1 MLDKMAIVP
10 KIEYDG
16 STGSVRGYTTLPV
29 PGTPGKVLATKVLV
43 FMLGGLT
50 SRWKQV
56 VGFHYTG

>member
-29 PGTPGKVLATKVLV
+29 PGAPGKVLATKVLV